1 MFLAMADSEPLPFVW
16 EEVRQAQGLFAILRI
31 DAMQLAK
38 EAYEAYANHTGWK
51 SLATGQPLPQW
62 DKLSEAIQQ
71 AWQVST
77 AWVVGKATGMHD
89 WQIANKDRAF
99 AERIEKEAMRGDE
112 ETDHATAD
120 GLLCVLLTDLGC
132 VKTVG
137 TFLSVRKWY
146 A

>member
-1 MFLAMADSEPLPFVW
+1 
-16 EEVRQAQGLFAILRI
+16 
-31 DAMQLAK
+31 MQLAK

-62 DKLSEAIQQ
+62 EQLSGAIQL

-77 AWVVGKATGMHD
+77 AWIVGKATGMHD
-89 WQIANKDRAF
+89 WQIPNRDRAF
-99 AERIEKEAMRGDE
+99 AERIEKEAMHGDN
-112 ETDHATAD
+112 ETDHVTAD
-120 GLLCVLLTDLGC
+120 DLLCELLTDIGC

-137 TFLSVRKWY
+137 AYRAVGKWY